1 MAKQVNMSYWWQ
13 DDTDKAHANV
23 FRTAKTLRDE
33 QQYRYSANKRHA
45 RLYGNIELMG
55 LYGRDYATNRSTE
68 RLTLNIVQSV
78 IDTVVSQI
86 GTNQPRALVL
96 SKGGDWELQQR
107 AKKLSKFIEG
117 AFYKTKIYE
126 KGECAFTDACI
137 FDAGVLK
144 IYTHNGD
151 ICVDRVF
158 PDELIVDDVAALY
171 GEPRELFHERMIAR
185 ELLIEQYPE
194 HEEAI
199 MSAKQRI
206 SPGSTSKT
214 SSQVCVVEAW
224 HLRSSDDADDGR
236 RVLCVD
242 GATLVDEIY
251 NKDDFPFE
259 RITWT
264 QRPRGY
270 WGKGLAEILAPIQ
283 VEINKS
289 LKKIQLSLHLASPHV
304 FVRPGTVINQQA
316 ISNEIWSIIETT
328 EKPDFSPTASVP
340 ADLYQ
345 HVRDLYQRAFQEA
358 GVSELAS
365 QAKKPSGLNSGA
377 ALSEY
382 NDIASAR
389 FVAVSKRLERFY
401 LACAH
406 KIIDAAKELHEQD
419 EDFAV
424 TAKDKRFIESIKWS
438 EVKMRENSY
447 SLQVFPVSFFPTTPA
462 GKFEL
467 IERLMQS
474 QLIGK
479 DEASALLDFPDT
491 EAVVSAQN
499 APYELIMMHIGQI
512 LEKGLYDP
520 PEPQMNLELA
530 MKMCML
536 HYQKAKTQ
544 NAPRERLD
552 LLLQYMEEINNI
564 LQTAQ
569 QQPLAPPQQPQ
580 QQMPPAPSDAMMMP
594 PMPPDAMP
602 PMPPPGVMQ

>member
-1 MAKQVNMSYWWQ
+1 MLQSDRDWFWWQ
-13 DDTDKAHANV
+13 EDKDRAHTSV
-23 FRTAKTLRDE
+23 FHTAKTLRDE
-33 QQYRYSANKRHA
+33 QQYRYSSNKRHA

-68 RLTLNIVQSV
+68 RLTLNVVQSV
-78 IDTVVSQI
+78 IDTVISQI

-96 SKGGDWELQQR
+96 TKGGDWELQQR

-117 AFYKTKIYE
+117 IFYKTKIYE
-126 KGECAFTDACI
+126 KGELCFMDACI

-171 GEPRELFHERMIAR
+171 GEPRELFHEKMVSR
-185 ELLIEQYPE
+185 ELLIEQYPKFE
-194 HEEAI
+194 KDI
-199 MSAKQRI
+199 MGAKMRI
-206 SPGSTSKT
+206 SPGTLSKS
-214 SSQVCVVEAW
+214 SSQVCVVEGW
-224 HLRSSDDADDGR
+224 HLRSGEDADDGR
-236 RVLCVD
+236 HVLCID
-242 GATLVDEIY
+242 GATLVDEDY
-251 NKDDFPFE
+251 MHDDFPFE
-259 RITWT
+259 RMMWS

-365 QAKKPSGLNSGA
+365 QARKPSGLNSGA
-377 ALSEY
+377 ALAEY

-401 LACAH
+401 LACAN
-406 KIIDAAKELHEQD
+406 KLIRCAKELYD
-419 EDFAV
+419 EDGDFEM
-424 TAKDKRFIESIKWS
+424 TARDRKFIQTIKWS
-438 EVKMRENSY
+438 DVNMDDDAY

-479 DEASALLDFPDT
+479 DEAAALMDFPDT
-491 EAVVSAQN
+491 ESVVSAQN

-512 LEKGLYDP
+512 LEKGEYDP

-530 MKMCML
+530 LKMFLL
-536 HYQKAKTQ
+536 HYQKAKMDK
-544 NAPRERLD
+544 APQERLD
-552 LLLQYMEEINNI
+552 LMLQYMEEIKNL
-564 LQTAQ
+564 LQPEQPMPMPAGVQ
-569 QQPLAPPQQPQ
+569 QGPPPLGPQGPGL
-580 QQMPPAPSDAMMMP
+580 PMP
-594 PMPPDAMP
+594 PMGGM
-602 PMPPPGVMQ
+602 PMPPIPSQN